1 MQDVRYAFRTLSR
14 QPVFTAVA
22 LLTLALGIGGN
33 TAIFSLLYQLLL
45 RPLPYPDAG
54 RLVFVWNSYPKMG
67 LPMASVSIPDFLDR
81 VEQAPS
87 VESATLFTTR
97 SLGLAADGRPEQ
109 LRALA
114 VTPSFFNTLQRQPER
129 GRPFT
134 GDDAQPGADRFA
146 ILTAG
151 LWASR
156 FGSDASI
163 VGREIRLSGETY
175 QVVGVLPPTFELP
188 GRDIAILVPFSF
200 TPAQRSDGE
209 RGNEFSQ
216 MIARL
221 KPGASIDKLSAEMT
235 TIVSRN
241 LDRLPERRAF
251 VETSGFRGYAV
262 PLREQL
268 VGDVRAPLY
277 MLQAG
282 VLLVLLIA
290 CVNVANL
297 LLMRVSGR
305 QRELAI
311 RSTLGAGR
319 GRIVRQLLTESL
331 VLSAGGAAIGLA
343 LGAAGVRALLALAS
357 RELPG
362 PVDASLHPVVVL
374 STVGLAVLTGLAF
387 GIAPAMAVVRG
398 DPSNWLKE
406 DGGGRGTAGRGS
418 ARARSALVVAETAV
432 ALVLLVGAGLLI
444 KSVADLRGVHPGFAS
459 ANVLTATLS
468 LPQATY
474 PDATRRAAFWDRLL
488 EGVRALPG
496 VTAAGLTSNIPLSGN
511 VGSASYSIAG
521 YTPAPGEPAPHGR
534 QEVVGGDY
542 FRVME
547 IPLLAGRTFDE
558 RDGPDSPPVVV
569 IDQYLVG
576 RYFKGDEPIG
586 RQIRRG
592 GPNTPPFTIVGVV
605 GTINSIDLGQPVDKE
620 RIYYAVS
627 QARRPTMALM
637 LKTGVE
643 PHSLVPQV
651 RDVVRRLDP
660 EQPLDTVRTMDE
672 WTALS
677 LETRQAPMLLLATF
691 GMVALLLA
699 AIGTYG
705 VLAFGVSQRGRE
717 LGLRQALGAG
727 RGAILSLILAQG
739 LRTAGTGVG
748 VGLLGALALTQF
760 LRSQLFGVAPRD
772 AGVFAA
778 ATGLLIVVS
787 LAACCVPAWRATR
800 VAPADALRDA

>member
-1 MQDVRYAFRTLSR
+1 MQDVRYAFRNLSR
-14 QPVFTAVA
+14 QPVFTAA
-22 LLTLALGIGGN
+22 
-33 TAIFSLLYQLLL
+33 
-45 RPLPYPDAG
+45 
-54 RLVFVWNSYPKMG
+54 
-67 LPMASVSIPDFLDR
+67 
-81 VEQAPS
+81 
-87 VESATLFTTR
+87 
-97 SLGLAADGRPEQ
+97 
-109 LRALA
+109 
-114 VTPSFFNTLQRQPER
+114 
-129 GRPFT
+129 
-134 GDDAQPGADRFA
+134 
-146 ILTAG
+146 
-151 LWASR
+151 
-156 FGSDASI
+156 
-163 VGREIRLSGETY
+163 
-175 QVVGVLPPTFELP
+175 
-188 GRDIAILVPFSF
+188 GRDIAILVPFAF
-200 TPAQRSDGE
+200 TPVQRSDGE
-209 RGNEFSQ
+209 RGSEFSQ

-221 KPGASIDKLSAEMT
+221 KPGASIDRLNAEMT

-262 PLREQL
+262 PLRDQL

-311 RSTLGAGR
+311 RCTLGAGK

-387 GIAPAMAVVRG
+387 GVAPAMAVVRG
-398 DPSNWLKE
+398 DPSTWLKE

-444 KSVADLRGVHPGFAS
+444 KSVADLRGIHPGFAS

-474 PDATRRAAFWDRLL
+474 PDATSRGAFWDRLL
-488 EGVRALPG
+488 EGARVLPG

-511 VGSASYSIAG
+511 VGSGSYSIVG

-547 IPLLAGRTFDE
+547 IPLLAGRMFDE
-558 RDGPDSPPVVV
+558 RDGPDSLPVVV

-576 RYFKGDEPIG
+576 RYFESDSPIG

-592 GPNTPPFTIVGVV
+592 GPNAPPYTIVGVA

-620 RIYYAVS
+620 RLYYPVS

-637 LKTGVE
+637 IKTGVD
-643 PHSLVPQV
+643 PHSLIPQV

-660 EQPLDTVRTMDE
+660 EQALDTVRTMDE

-699 AIGTYG
+699 AVGTYG

-717 LGLRQALGAG
+717 LGLRQALGAD
-727 RGAILSLILAQG
+727 RGAILTLVLGQG
-739 LRTAGTGVG
+739 LRTAGTGIVL
-748 VGLLGALALTQF
+748 GLLGALGLTQF
-760 LRSQLFGVAPRD
+760 LRSQLFGVSPRD

-800 VAPADALRDA
+800 VAPAVALRDV